1 VLRAN
6 ARPKQPFRGF
16 VLEKMRHQIEPLIN
30 KAQAIEH
37 HRFDRLAHRYK
48 TPFLILWDHPV
59 NHFAYP

>member
-6 ARPKQPFRGF
+6 ARPKQPFGRL
-16 VLEKMRHQIEPLIN
+16 VLEKMRYQIEPLIN

-48 TPFLILWDHPV
+48 TPFLILRDRPV
-59 NHFAYP
+59 NHCAYP